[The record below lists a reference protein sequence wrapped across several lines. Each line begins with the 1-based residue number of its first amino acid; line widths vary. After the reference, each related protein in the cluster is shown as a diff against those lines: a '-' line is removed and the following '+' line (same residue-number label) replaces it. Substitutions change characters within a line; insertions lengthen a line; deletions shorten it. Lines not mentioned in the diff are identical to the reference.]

1 MKSQDPKFLV
11 IPVAGPLHGTPML
24 FVADYKWW
32 VENQEEI
39 ESWMDQNLRLGREH
53 LQGMV
58 ITFDT
63 NDDRALFMLRFGL

>member
-1 MKSQDPKFLV
+1 MKSYESKFSI
-11 IPVAGPLHGTPML
+11 IPVGGPLHGTPML

-32 VENQEEI
+32 IANQEEI
-39 ESWMDQNLRLGREH
+39 ETWMDQNLRLGKEH

-63 NDDRALFMLRFGL
+63 NNDRALFMLRFGL